1 MIISNALYMEPV
13 HGNVQS
19 GEDWIAESADWHG
32 DISGQ
37 LASLIEV
44 QLIAGQWE
52 EV

>member
-1 MIISNALYMEPV
+1 MIISKALYMDPI

-19 GEDWIAESADWHG
+19 GEDWMEESTDWYG
-32 DISGQ
+32 DISEQ

-44 QLIAGQWE
+44 QLLAGEWV